1 MYNSK
6 LIGLKIKEIRRSK
19 NISQE
24 KLAEMVSMNTR
35 SILRLENAQS
45 SPTLETLEKIAQALN
60 VDIKLFFETET
71 LETRE
76 QIINDINKNLNIM
89 SDKDLKNFYKAVY
102 HFMN

>member
-6 LIGLKIKEIRRSK
+6 LIGKKIKEIRKSK

-45 SPTLETLEKIAQALN
+45 SPTLETLEKVAEALN
-60 VDIKLFFETET
+60 VDIKVFFETET
-71 LETRE
+71 LESRNVIL
-76 QIINDINKNLNIM
+76 QNINTALNGM
-89 SDKDLKNFYKAVY
+89 SDSELKTFYKAVY
-102 HFMN
+102 NFIN

>member
-6 LIGLKIKEIRRSK
+6 LIGKKIKEIRKSK

-45 SPTLETLEKIAQALN
+45 SPTLETLEKVAEALN
-60 VDIKLFFETET
+60 VDIKVFFETET
-71 LETRE
+71 LESRNVIL
-76 QIINDINKNLNIM
+76 QNINTALNEM
-89 SDKDLKNFYKAVY
+89 SDSELKTFYKAVY
-102 HFMN
+102 NFIN